1 MGLNEYELYI
11 FLDFL
16 IKSCRELENKKS
28 LDKNPSHYFI
38 FPSSKSS
45 ASLDTIIGIIP
56 IDDEVNH
63 SVLVTKQRSNEETGY
78 ATPEVHCTVF
88 LPLAFESESLCVFS
102 IFSRFQNL
110 KMHFIAQVPQCAT
123 VHCCIKVKVALV
135 IVLGWCSKCLISII
149 Y

>member
-1 MGLNEYELYI
+1 MKIRPIIIN
-11 FLDFL
+11 
-16 IKSCRELENKKS
+16 
-28 LDKNPSHYFI
+28 

-110 KMHFIAQVPQCAT
+110 KMHFIAQVPQCAA

-135 IVLGWCSKCLISII
+135 VVGSTRLVLKMFDINNVLISIYI
-149 Y
+149 NSRLVLKALMTGAV